1 MFLMSQGPD
10 YLVQV
15 PYLVS
20 YKDFY
25 KEKYL
30 YLVVVVQPQRLLIH
44 QSLNQCLNS
53 FLI

>member
-1 MFLMSQGPD
+1 MFQRPD
-10 YLVQV
+10 CLAQV

-20 YKDFY
+20 YRDFCM
-25 KEKYL
+25 EKYL
-30 YLVVVVQPQRLLIH
+30 YLVVVVQPQILLIH